1 MDVGFIGLGRM
12 GLPMCANL
20 VRAGYDVTAGDLRP
34 GRQAAAA
41 ACGARWGGTAAEVA
55 VTAEVLITM
64 LPGTRELHDM
74 MLMPGGVLGVVQ
86 GGHLDRY
93 DQHRP
98 GHRRLLAHAARASGV
113 GMLGA
118 PAGGGVRAAA
128 SGTLQ
133 LFVGGTQNFLTTT
146 VACSRRWPTRTGSI
160 HMGGH
165 GTGYTTKLLVNLL
178 WFGQAVAAAEAL
190 LLAHREGI
198 DLEVLHQ
205 TLADSAAASSFIH
218 HDLGAL
224 LGGDY
229 LASFGLDRCAEELA
243 AITDLARENGVP
255 FELSEHVERTYSRA
269 LARYG
274 PADGELLAVAMMED
288 QPAPSCAGTQPDI
301 GPIVTQEAVRPH
313 CDDALVV
320 SIQVTALGKAASTPP
335 CPPGS

>member
-41 ACGARWGGTAAEVA
+41 ACGARRGGTAAEVA

-74 MLMPGGVLGVVQ
+74 MLMPGGVLAALSRGATWIDMTSTAPATGRV
-86 GGHLDRY
+86 
-93 DQHRP
+93 
-98 GHRRLLAHAARASGV
+98 LAHAALASGV
-113 GMLGA
+113 GMLDA

-133 LFVGGTQNFLTTT
+133 LFVGGDAELLDHHRGLLQAL
-146 VACSRRWPTRTGSI
+146 ADPHRI
-160 HMGGH
+160 DHMGGH
-165 GTGYTTKLLVNLL
+165 GAGYTTKLLVNLL
-178 WFGQAVAAAEAL
+178 WFGQAVATAEAL

-288 QPAPSCAGTQPDI
+288 QAGAQLRRRPA
-301 GPIVTQEAVRPH
+301 
-313 CDDALVV
+313 
-320 SIQVTALGKAASTPP
+320 
-335 CPPGS
+335 